1 MGIREAINS
10 RTGRRAMAWHLK
22 QDHQLPA
29 DAVAD
34 IDRHGVD
41 LREFHDEEHA
51 NDAALGLDGTDQ

>member
-1 MGIREAINS
+1 
-10 RTGRRAMAWHLK
+10 MAWHLK